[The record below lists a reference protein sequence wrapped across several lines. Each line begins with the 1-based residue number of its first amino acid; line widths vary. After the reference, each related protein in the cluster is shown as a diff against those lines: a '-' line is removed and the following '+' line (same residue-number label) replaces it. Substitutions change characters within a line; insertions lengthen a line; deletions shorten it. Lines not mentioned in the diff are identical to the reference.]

1 MLNIFHPYS
10 DATVVV
16 TASTETGLEGT
27 NLTETCAML
36 SAAPG
41 NIMTDII
48 VNFELIPDTAGR
60 FYTRVS

>member
-1 MLNIFHPYS
+1 M
-10 DATVVV
+10 V

-48 VNFELIPDTAGR
+48 VNFELIPDSAGQC
-60 FYTRVS
+60 YARVSW